1 MKNECLLLEKQ
12 HPLVETSDESLTF
25 EYFQSFISL
34 SSVALDNILASKAW
48 LSFLDN
54 QKDVSVMTLIHI
66 RILES
71 KVCIVEQAIVA
82 QSLSELF
89 IRL

>member
-1 MKNECLLLEKQ
+1 MEKSWDQCYKFLLELKTELISAGKQ
-12 HPLVETSDESLTF
+12 SVVTETNVEGITF
-25 EYFQSFISL
+25 GFFQEFISQSPVTLDDIL
-34 SSVALDNILASKAW
+34 SSKAW

-71 KVCIVEQAIVA
+71 KVSNVY
-82 QSLSELF
+82 
-89 IRL
+89 